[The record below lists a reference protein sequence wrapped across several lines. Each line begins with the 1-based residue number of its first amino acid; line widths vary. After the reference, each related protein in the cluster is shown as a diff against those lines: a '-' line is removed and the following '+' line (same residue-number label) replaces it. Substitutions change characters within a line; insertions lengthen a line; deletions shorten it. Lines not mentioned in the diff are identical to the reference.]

1 MAKREFRLKLIG
13 TILIL
18 AVIAGLCWLS
28 FYAKNHS
35 RPYLLV
41 DGIYYDVAIR
51 PVYGEPGK
59 QLSTVRRQVE
69 YNIYPWTEKL
79 NQNLDS
85 NVLPVGTP
93 VYENLIYPDSVI
105 VYWEERNSYY
115 TCYPIA
121 DGVDGMCV
129 IPGEASGV

>member
-1 MAKREFRLKLIG
+1 MTKREFHLKLIG
-13 TILIL
+13 IILIL
-18 AVIAGLCWLS
+18 AAIAGLCWLS

-41 DGIYYDVAIR
+41 DGNYYHVDTR

-59 QLSTVRRQVE
+59 QLGTVRRQTE
-69 YNIYPWTEKL
+69 YNIYPWTEKF

-93 VYENLIYPDSVI
+93 VYENLVYSDSVI
-105 VYWEERNSYY
+105 VYWEEKNSYY
-115 TCYPIA
+115 TCYLIV
-121 DGVDGMCV
+121 DGVCT
-129 IPGEASGV
+129 IPGEAAGGVQA